1 VVISAALVNE
11 LVAHAR
17 EELPNEC
24 CGIIATKD
32 GEAMK
37 VFRAANTYASPLRY
51 EIDSKDLIKI
61 YLEIEGEGWE
71 LGGIYHS
78 HTKSPAVPSQT
89 DINEAR
95 WPDAV
100 YLIVSLAD
108 ADNPDVRA
116 YRIADSTVSEVELA
130 VS

>member
-1 VVISAALVNE
+1 LRISSSLVEE
-11 LVAHAR
+11 LVSHAR

-32 GEAMK
+32 GEAIK
-37 VFRAANTYASPLRY
+37 VFRAANAYASPLRY
-51 EIDSKDLIKI
+51 EIDSKDLINI
-61 YLEIEGEGWE
+61 YLEIEGLGWE

-78 HTKSPAVPSQT
+78 HTKSPAEPSQT

-100 YLIVSLAD
+100 YLIVSLANPD
-108 ADNPDVRA
+108 HPDVRA
-116 YRIADSTVSEVELA
+116 FLIEDSSVSEVELA
-130 VS
+130 IS

>member
-1 VVISAALVNE
+1 MVDE

-37 VFRAANTYASPLRY
+37 VFRAANAYASPLRY
-51 EIDSKDLIKI
+51 EIDSKDLIEI
-61 YLEIEGEGWE
+61 YLEIEGLGWE

-78 HTKSPAVPSQT
+78 HTKSAAEPSQT

-100 YLIVSLAD
+100 YVIVSLAD
-108 ADNPDVRA
+108 PSIPT
-116 YRIADSTVSEVELA
+116 YEGSG
-130 VS
+130 

>member
-1 VVISAALVNE
+1 MEE
-11 LVAHAR
+11 LVSHAR

-32 GEAMK
+32 GEAMR
-37 VFRAANTYASPLRY
+37 VFRAANAYASPLRY

-61 YLEIEGEGWE
+61 YLEIEGLGWE

-78 HTKSPAVPSQT
+78 HTKSPAEPSQT

-95 WPDAV
+95 WPEAL
-100 YLIVSLAD
+100 YLIVSLV
-108 ADNPDVRA
+108 NPDHPDLRA
-116 YRIADSTVSEVELA
+116 FRIADSSVSEVELA
-130 VS
+130 IS

>member
-1 VVISAALVNE
+1 MVDE

-37 VFRAANTYASPLRY
+37 VFRAANAYASPLRY
-51 EIDSKDLIKI
+51 EIDSKDLIQI
-61 YLEIEGEGWE
+61 YLEIEGLGWE

-78 HTKSPAVPSQT
+78 HTKSPAQPSQT

-95 WPDAV
+95 WPGAV
-100 YLIVSLAD
+100 YVIVSLSD
-108 ADNPDVRA
+108 PENPDVRGF
-116 YRIADSTVSEVELA
+116 RIVDSSVSEVALA
-130 VS
+130 IS

>member
-1 VVISAALVNE
+1 MVDE

-37 VFRAANTYASPLRY
+37 VFRAANAYASPLRY
-51 EIDSKDLIKI
+51 EIDSKDLIGI
-61 YLEIEGEGWE
+61 YLEIEGLGWE

-78 HTKSPAVPSQT
+78 HTKSAAEPSQT
-89 DINEAR
+89 DINEAH
-95 WPDAV
+95 WPGAV
-100 YLIVSLAD
+100 YVIVSLAD
-108 ADNPDVRA
+108 PEHPDVRGF
-116 YRIADSTVSEVELA
+116 RIVDASVSEVELA
-130 VS
+130 IS